1 MLLIAH
7 RGNLE
12 GPNKARENEPSYLK
26 EAIEAGFDVEVD
38 VWKIYHPVTVWRLGH
53 DQPDYNVSEGFLKEI
68 GPNAWFHA
76 KNVFALNG
84 LLALG
89 FRCFFHVRDAHTL
102 TSDGYIWTYPGET
115 LTSRSIDVMPESY
128 PFHAPRNTSIKPAGI
143 CTDIVKYY
151 KKRLG

>member
-1 MLLIAH
+1 MIFIAH
-7 RGNLE
+7 RGNLD
-12 GPNKARENEPSYLK
+12 GPNPERENHPEYIEKALK
-26 EAIEAGFDVEVD
+26 AGYDVEVD
-38 VWKIYHPVTVWRLGH
+38 VWKTVEPSRWFLGH
-53 DQPDYNVSEGFLKEI
+53 VGLQYPIEESFLDKI
-68 GPNAWFHA
+68 HDHAWFHA